1 MAYNMKGNPFQRNF
15 GIGISPLKT
24 GFDYSK
30 KADYSKEKTSKTFGA
45 KFAKAVTPE
54 NTPMG
59 VLTSMIPLGKAAKW
73 GKMAYNYFKG

>member
-1 MAYNMKGNPFQRNF
+1 MRNNPLP
-15 GIGISPLKT
+15 GLCKKSPIRK

-45 KFAKAVTPE
+45 KFAKAITPE

-59 VLTSMIPLGKAAKW
+59 VATAAVPVSK
-73 GKMAYNYFKG
+73 GIKLAKLAYNYFTG